1 MMMKQIREI
10 APARRGLLLAAGLA
24 CASLARGGAP
34 SREPAAPG
42 YVPDPVCRGCHEKLY
57 TSYQEVGMARSFYRP
72 RPELRSEDF
81 TVPPYYHAPS
91 HQSMQIV
98 PRGDGLVFRRWQ
110 EGTWGEPA
118 HLFEQPV
125 DWILGSGHHARTYL
139 YRTPDG
145 ALFQLPLAWYT
156 QEKRWAMAPGYD
168 RPDHEGVLRRVRR
181 ECLFCHNGYP
191 DVPAGSDAA
200 GQPQLFPATLPE
212 GTGCQRCH
220 GPGAEHVRRARGN
233 TPGKTAAPESIRE
246 AIINPARLPPE
257 RRDDVCFQCHLQP
270 VVALAGSRRLGRG
283 DYSFRPGEALPD
295 YQVHVDVTEEGT
307 APGERFEINHQAYRL
322 RQSRCFQASAGKL
335 SCLTC
340 HDPHRRIAETER
352 AAHFRAACQGCH
364 SGAACRRPRPS
375 PASDQIDPPDSDTAD
390 CVSCHMPKRRPRD
403 VVHVVMTDHRI
414 RRQPGGPELVAPL
427 AESEPVLTGVD
438 VLEPKRLRPL
448 PGEKDG
454 EPLAEIYRTLPLVRG
469 GLSDAAVD
477 RFAGLIGAGSAQGDR
492 ALQLELGLG
501 LLRRRRYAEAARRL
515 RALRD
520 AGEESGRLLEAL
532 ATAREGLG
540 EDAAA
545 EALYRQ
551 ALARGGVER
560 PEVETRLGQ
569 LLARHGRTGEAA
581 DLFRRALAQRP
592 NLLLAWLRLGQLQ
605 AAAGRRDDAMASFAR
620 ALAIDPAQA
629 AAARGLDRLRGG
641 SLAAPGKR

>member
-1 MMMKQIREI
+1 
-10 APARRGLLLAAGLA
+10 
-24 CASLARGGAP
+24 
-34 SREPAAPG
+34 
-42 YVPDPVCRGCHEKLY
+42 
-57 TSYQEVGMARSFYRP
+57 
-72 RPELRSEDF
+72 
-81 TVPPYYHAPS
+81 
-91 HQSMQIV
+91 
-98 PRGDGLVFRRWQ
+98 
-110 EGTWGEPA
+110 
-118 HLFEQPV
+118 
-125 DWILGSGHHARTYL
+125 
-139 YRTPDG
+139 
-145 ALFQLPLAWYT
+145 
-156 QEKRWAMAPGYD
+156 
-168 RPDHEGVLRRVRR
+168 
-181 ECLFCHNGYP
+181 
-191 DVPAGSDAA
+191 
-200 GQPQLFPATLPE
+200 
-212 GTGCQRCH
+212 
-220 GPGAEHVRRARGN
+220 
-233 TPGKTAAPESIRE
+233 
-246 AIINPARLPPE
+246 
-257 RRDDVCFQCHLQP
+257 
-270 VVALAGSRRLGRG
+270 
-283 DYSFRPGEALPD
+283 
-295 YQVHVDVTEEGT
+295 
-307 APGERFEINHQAYRL
+307 RFEINHQAYRL
-322 RQSRCFQASAGKL
+322 RQSLCFQASAGKL

-340 HDPHRRIAETER
+340 HDPHRRVAESER

-364 SGAACRRPRPS
+364 PGAACRRPRTG
-375 PASDQIDPPDSDTAD
+375 PASGPQEADTAD

-414 RRQPGGPELVAPL
+414 RRRPGGPELVAPL

-438 VLEPKRLRPL
+438 MLEPKRLRPL

-515 RALRD
+515 AALRD

-569 LLARHGRTGEAA
+569 LLARHGRAEEAA
-581 DLFRRALAQRP
+581 ALFRQALQQRP

-620 ALAIDPAQA
+620 ALAIDPAQTV
-629 AAARGLDRLRGG
+629 AARELDRLRGA

>member
-1 MMMKQIREI
+1 MKEI
-10 APARRGLLLAAGLA
+10 SQWRRGLLLAAGLA

-34 SREPAAPG
+34 PGAPAVTTGAAPG
-42 YVPDPVCRGCHEKLY
+42 YVPDQVCRGCHERLY

-72 RPELRSEDF
+72 SAARRSEDL
-81 TVPPYYHAPS
+81 TAPPYYHAPS
-91 HQSMQIV
+91 RQYLQIV

-110 EGTWGEPA
+110 AGTWGEPV

-139 YRTPDG
+139 YHTPDG

-156 QEKRWAMAPGYD
+156 QERRWGMAPGYD

-181 ECLFCHNGYP
+181 ECMFCHNGYP

-200 GQPQLFPATLPE
+200 GQPQLFPDALPE

-220 GPGAEHVRRARGN
+220 GPGAEHVRRALGGIEGPASLR
-233 TPGKTAAPESIRE
+233 AAIV
-246 AIINPARLPPE
+246 NPARLPPE

-295 YQVHVDVTEEGT
+295 YQAHVDVTEEGT

-322 RQSRCFQASAGKL
+322 RQSRCFQASAGRL

-340 HDPHRRIAETER
+340 HDPHRRVAEDER
-352 AAHFRAACQGCH
+352 AAHFRAACQSCH
-364 SGAACRRPRPS
+364 PGAACRRPRPA
-375 PASDQIDPPDSDTAD
+375 PASDPQGVDTAD

-414 RRQPGGPELVAPL
+414 RRRPGGPELLAPL
-427 AESEPVLTGVD
+427 AESEPVLTGVA
-438 VLEPKRLRPL
+438 VLEPARLASQ
-448 PGEKDG
+448 
-454 EPLAEIYRTLPLVRG
+454 PLAEIYRTLPLVRG

-477 RFAGLIGAGSAQGDR
+477 HFAKLVSTGAAKDDR
-492 ALQLELGLG
+492 ALQLELSLG

-515 RALRD
+515 AALRD
-520 AGEESGRLLEAL
+520 AGDESGRLLEAL

-545 EALYRQ
+545 EALYAQ

-569 LLARHGRTGEAA
+569 LLARHGRTEEAA
-581 DLFRRALAQRP
+581 ALFRQALAQRP

-605 AAAGRRDDAMASFAR
+605 AAAHQRDGAIASFAR
-620 ALAIDPAQA
+620 ALAIDPSQA
-629 AAARGLDRLRGG
+629 AAARELDRLRGAAP
-641 SLAAPGKR
+641 AAPGKR

>member
-1 MMMKQIREI
+1 MLLSFCLTIMKR
-10 APARRGLLLAAGLA
+10 LLLAAGLA
-24 CASLARGGAP
+24 CAGLALRG
-34 SREPAAPG
+34 EPPGGLGVPITTGAAPG
-42 YVPDPVCRGCHEKLY
+42 YVPDRVCRGCHEGLY
-57 TSYQEVGMARSFYRP
+57 TSYQEVGMARSFYHP
-72 RPELRSEDF
+72 SPERRSEDF
-81 TVPPYYHAPS
+81 TAPPYYHAPS
-91 HQSMQIV
+91 HQYLQIV
-98 PRGDGLVFRRWQ
+98 PRGDGLVFRRWR
-110 EGTWGEPA
+110 EGEWGEPV

-156 QEKRWAMAPGYD
+156 QEKRWGMAPGYD

-181 ECLFCHNGYP
+181 ECLFCHNAYP

-200 GQPQLFPATLPE
+200 GQPQLFPAALPE

-220 GPGAEHVRRARGN
+220 GPGAEHARRALGN
-233 TPGKTAAPESIRE
+233 TPGKTAAPEGIRA
-246 AIINPARLPPE
+246 AIVNPARLPPE

-295 YQVHVDVTEEGT
+295 YQAHVDATEEGT

-322 RQSRCFQASAGKL
+322 RQSRCFQASAGRL

-340 HDPHRRIAETER
+340 HDPHRRLAGSEKT
-352 AAHFRAACQGCH
+352 AHFRAACQSCH
-364 SGAACRRPRPS
+364 PGAACRRPRPG
-375 PASDQIDPPDSDTAD
+375 PASDPQGVDTAD

-414 RRQPGGPELVAPL
+414 SRRPGGPELLAPL
-427 AESEPVLTGVD
+427 AESEPVLTGVE

-448 PGEKDG
+448 PGETDG
-454 EPLAEIYRTLPLVRG
+454 APLAEIYRTLPLVRG
-469 GLSDAAVD
+469 GLSGAATDHLAKLVDAKD
-477 RFAGLIGAGSAQGDR
+477 DR
-492 ALQLELGLG
+492 ALQRELALG

-515 RALRD
+515 AALRD
-520 AGEESGRLLEAL
+520 AGDGSGLLLEAL

-545 EALYRQ
+545 GALYRQ

-569 LLARHGRTGEAA
+569 LLARHGRAGEAA
-581 DLFRRALAQRP
+581 ALFRQALEQRP

-605 AAAGRRDDAMASFAR
+605 AAAGRRDDAIASLAR
-620 ALAIDPAQA
+620 ALAIDPSQA
-629 AAARGLDRLRGG
+629 AAERELERLRGAAP
-641 SLAAPGKR
+641 AAPGKR

>member
-1 MMMKQIREI
+1 MKEI
-10 APARRGLLLAAGLA
+10 SQWRRGLLLAAGLA

-34 SREPAAPG
+34 PEAPAASITTGAAPG
-42 YVPDPVCRGCHEKLY
+42 YVPDRVCRGCHEGLY

-72 RPELRSEDF
+72 SPERRSEGF
-81 TVPPYYHAPS
+81 TAPPYYHAPS
-91 HQSMQIV
+91 RQYLQIV

-110 EGTWGEPA
+110 AGTWGEPV

-139 YRTPDG
+139 YHTPDG

-156 QEKRWAMAPGYD
+156 QERRWGMAPGYD

-181 ECLFCHNGYP
+181 ECMFCHNGYP

-200 GQPQLFPATLPE
+200 GQPQLFPDALPE

-220 GPGAEHVRRARGN
+220 GPGGEHARRALG
-233 TPGKTAAPESIRE
+233 GTAAPASLRA
-246 AIINPARLPPE
+246 AIVNPARLPPE

-295 YQVHVDVTEEGT
+295 YQAHVDVTEEGT

-322 RQSRCFQASAGKL
+322 RQSRCFQASAGRL

-340 HDPHRRIAETER
+340 HDPHRRVAESER
-352 AAHFRAACQGCH
+352 ADCFRAACQSCH
-364 SGAACRRPRPS
+364 PGAACRRPRPA
-375 PASDQIDPPDSDTAD
+375 PASASDPQGVDTAD

-414 RRQPGGPELVAPL
+414 RRRPGGPELLAPL
-427 AESEPVLTGVD
+427 AESEPVLTGVA
-438 VLEPKRLRPL
+438 VLEPARLASQ
-448 PGEKDG
+448 
-454 EPLAEIYRTLPLVRG
+454 PLAEIYRTLPLVRG

-477 RFAGLIGAGSAQGDR
+477 HLAKLAGAKDDR
-492 ALQLELGLG
+492 ALQLELSLG

-515 RALRD
+515 AALRD
-520 AGEESGRLLEAL
+520 AGDESGRLLEAL

-540 EDAAA
+540 EDVAA
-545 EALYRQ
+545 EALYAQ

-569 LLARHGRTGEAA
+569 LLARHGRTEEAA
-581 DLFRRALAQRP
+581 ALFRQALAQRP

-605 AAAGRRDDAMASFAR
+605 AAAHQRDGAIASFAR
-620 ALAIDPAQA
+620 ALAIDPSQA
-629 AAARGLDRLRGG
+629 AAARELDRLRGAAP
-641 SLAAPGKR
+641 AAPGKR

>member
-1 MMMKQIREI
+1 MKQI
-10 APARRGLLLAAGLA
+10 AQWRRGLLLAAGLA

-34 SREPAAPG
+34 EAPAGAAPG
-42 YVPDPVCRGCHEKLY
+42 YVPDQVCRGCHAGLY

-72 RPELRSEDF
+72 SPERRGEDF
-81 TVPPYYHAPS
+81 TAPSYYHAPS
-91 HQSMQIV
+91 QQYLQIV
-98 PRGDGLVFRRWQ
+98 PRGDGLVFRRWRM
-110 EGTWGEPA
+110 GTWGEPV

-125 DWILGSGHHARTYL
+125 DWVLGSGHHARTYL

-156 QEKRWAMAPGYD
+156 QEGRWGMAPGYD

-181 ECLFCHNGYP
+181 ECLFCHNAYP
-191 DVPAGSDAA
+191 GVAAGSDAA
-200 GQPQLFPATLPE
+200 GQPQLFPAALPE

-220 GPGAEHVRRARGN
+220 GPGAEHARRARG
-233 TPGKTAAPESIRE
+233 GTAAPADVRA
-246 AIINPARLPPE
+246 AIVNPARLPPE

-340 HDPHRRIAETER
+340 HDPHRRVAAGER

-364 SGAACRRPRPS
+364 PGAACRRPRPA
-375 PASDQIDPPDSDTAD
+375 PAVAGEPDTAD

-414 RRQPGGPELVAPL
+414 RRQPGGPELLAPL
-427 AESEPVLTGVD
+427 AESEPVLTGVA
-438 VLEPKRLRPL
+438 VLEPERL
-448 PGEKDG
+448 GGK
-454 EPLAEIYRTLPLVRG
+454 PLAEIYRTLPLARG

-477 RFAGLIGAGSAQGDR
+477 HLAKLVGTGAAKDDR
-492 ALQLELGLG
+492 ALQLELSLG

-515 RALRD
+515 AALRE
-520 AGEESGRLLEAL
+520 AGDGSGRLLEAL
-532 ATAREGLG
+532 ATAREGLA
-540 EDAAA
+540 DDDAA

-569 LLARHGRTGEAA
+569 LLARHGRAGEAA
-581 DLFRRALAQRP
+581 ALLRQALAQRP
-592 NLLLAWLRLGQLQ
+592 NLLPAWLRLGQLQ
-605 AAAGRRDDAMASFAR
+605 AAAGQRDDAIASFER
-620 ALAIDPAQA
+620 ALAIDPSQA
-629 AAARGLDRLRGG
+629 AAERELDRLRGAAP
-641 SLAAPGKR
+641 AAPGKR